1 MQEMNKGYHVE
12 QSGRGYDLL
21 IREKDDKIIAKY
33 EGDYYND
40 IEMLKT
46 AAHPVCCGQAPK
58 DIKELSEYVACKCT
72 DGAVAD
78 FINYIVKKYIKTE
91 GT

>member
-1 MQEMNKGYHVE
+1 MLKLSQ
-12 QSGRGYDLL
+12 LL
-21 IREKDDKIIAKY
+21 GIDKEKTAAI
-33 EGDYYND
+33 GDYYND

>member
-1 MQEMNKGYHVE
+1 MEELNKGYHVE

-40 IEMLKT
+40 IE
-46 AAHPVCCGQAPK
+46 
-58 DIKELSEYVACKCT
+58 DIATPAYCNSDYEALESFADYV
-72 DGAVAD
+72 G
-78 FINYIVKKYIKTE
+78 F
-91 GT
+91 